1 MTHLIPFS
9 NLNPSIHLPI
19 YLSILAFLHTLRY
32 CFSTYPYMSRLL
44 QVDAILQAVQG
55 IKGYIVEHGC
65 TTEKLNEWV
74 VAGEERGLGLEEEE
88 GQGPEPG
95 PGPELV
101 QGITSLSINN
111 SSSSS
116 GVGSSSSSSS
126 STSCSIASSS
136 SGNGS
141 SSSSACG
148 SSSSTSSGGKN
159 TRVSVIFLGDL
170 NSTPETAA
178 IEYLH
183 TGDHPPSYL
192 PVYLP
197 TRSLL

>member
-1 MTHLIPFS
+1 
-9 NLNPSIHLPI
+9 
-19 YLSILAFLHTLRY
+19 
-32 CFSTYPYMSRLL
+32 MSRLL

-65 TTEKLNEWV
+65 TKEGLNEWI

-95 PGPELV
+95 PELV
-101 QGITSLSINN
+101 QGMTSLSINS

-116 GVGSSSSSSS
+116 GVGSSSSS

-136 SGNGS
+136 SGDGS
-141 SSSSACG
+141 SSSSSAGG
-148 SSSSTSSGGKN
+148 SSSSGGVTSSGGKN

-183 TGDHPPSYL
+183 TGDHPPTYL